1 MAAEVEKVLVTD
13 THFVLTEPGA
23 VEVDKV
29 LVTQTEVVAAVTE
42 TSHVV
47 VTGLLGPKGDRGAS
61 TIAELE
67 DVNLSALTSGSLL
80 VFDTN
85 SQKWISKTLLN
96 QQQVDCGEF

>member
-1 MAAEVEKVLVTD
+1 MTAEVEKVLVTE
-13 THFVLTEPGA
+13 TQVVVSQPETR
-23 VEVDKV
+23 EVI
-29 LVTQTEVVAAVTE
+29 
-42 TSHVV
+42 

-67 DVNLSALTSGSLL
+67 DVNLAALTSGSLL

>member
-1 MAAEVEKVLVTD
+1 MTAEVEKVLVTE
-13 THFVLTEPGA
+13 TQVVVSQPETR
-23 VEVDKV
+23 EVI
-29 LVTQTEVVAAVTE
+29 
-42 TSHVV
+42 

-67 DVNLSALTSGSLL
+67 DVNLAALTSGSVL
-80 VFDTN
+80 VYDTN

>member
-1 MAAEVEKVLVTD
+1 MTAEVEKVLVTE
-13 THFVLTEPGA
+13 TQVVVSQPETR
-23 VEVDKV
+23 EVI
-29 LVTQTEVVAAVTE
+29 
-42 TSHVV
+42 

-67 DVNLSALTSGSLL
+67 DVNLTSLTSGSVL
-80 VFDTN
+80 VYDTN

>member
-1 MAAEVEKVLVTD
+1 MTAEVEKVLVTE
-13 THFVLTEPGA
+13 TQVVVSQPETR
-23 VEVDKV
+23 EVI
-29 LVTQTEVVAAVTE
+29 
-42 TSHVV
+42 

-67 DVNLSALTSGSLL
+67 DVNLSSLTSGSVL
-80 VFDTN
+80 VYDTN